1 MTCALNKFT
10 PLFILDAP
18 FFGAFYLHF
27 FKYPKIM
34 NLRDKIKTYRI
45 RLH

>member
-18 FFGAFYLHF
+18 FFWGFLFTF
-27 FKYPKIM
+27 FKYPKQEFKGL
-34 NLRDKIKTYRI
+34 N
-45 RLH
+45 

>member
-18 FFGAFYLHF
+18 FWGFLFTF
-27 FKYPKIM
+27 FKYPKQEFKGL
-34 NLRDKIKTYRI
+34 N
-45 RLH
+45 